1 MKHWL
6 VGALAGTVLIA
17 VGGMALAQ
25 EESTNRVN
33 AETDWSVFVEDD
45 PTQCWVVS
53 TPRET
58 VNTRDGR
65 VVSVRRGEILMFVS
79 FWPGQE
85 RLGEPS
91 FTGGY
96 PFADGSTVTMEIG
109 DSTFELFTENIPND
123 EGELVGYAWPA
134 SPQDDQRIITA
145 MKRGADAVLTARSS
159 RGTQTQ
165 DTFSLMGFTAAVED
179 AEARCGS

>member
-6 VGALAGTVLIA
+6 VGALAGTVMFA
-17 VGGMALAQ
+17 AGGMALAQ

-45 PTQCWVVS
+45 PTQCWIVS
-53 TPRET
+53 TPRES

-79 FWPGQE
+79 FWPGQD
-85 RLGEPS
+85 RMGEVS

-96 PFADGSTVTMEIG
+96 PFADGSTVSMEIG
-109 DSTFELFTENIPND
+109 ESAFELFTE
-123 EGELVGYAWPA
+123 GEMAWAA

-145 MKRGADAVLTARSS
+145 MKRGSDAVLTARSS
-159 RGTQTQ
+159 RGTQTE

-179 AEARCGS
+179 AETRCDN

>member
-1 MKHWL
+1 MNNKL
-6 VGALAGTVLIA
+6 VAALAGATFAVSAGFAIA
-17 VGGMALAQ
+17 Q
-25 EESTNRVN
+25 EEESTNRVN

-65 VVSVRRGEILMFVS
+65 VVSVRRGEILFFVS
-79 FWPGQE
+79 FWPGDD
-85 RLGEPS
+85 RLGEVS

-96 PFADGSTVTMEIG
+96 PFAEGSTVTVEIG
-109 DSTFELFTENIPND
+109 DSTFELFTE
-123 EGELVGYAWPA
+123 GEMGWAA
-134 SPQDDQRIITA
+134 SPQDDQRLITA
-145 MKRGADAVLTARSS
+145 MKRGVDAVLTARSS

-165 DTFSLMGFTAAVED
+165 DTFSLLGFTAAVED
-179 AEARCGS
+179 AEARCSG